1 MSTTLLSS
9 YPLAGV
15 RVLDLTRLLPGG
27 FSTLMLADMGAD
39 VVKIEDPHGGDYSRS
54 MPPFTRLTS
63 DGPPVGAVYAA
74 LNRGKRSVVLDLKSE
89 AGRTALLDLAAAADV
104 LVEGFRPGVMDRLG
118 VGPQTLLARNP
129 RLVYCAL
136 TGYGQTGPLATT
148 SGHDLNYIGTVG
160 VLDLNGAAGGPPA
173 LPGVQVADLSGALV
187 CTLGIVSA
195 LLRRSVTGR
204 GGVVDTS
211 MAEAAFALT
220 SLPWSEWAA
229 TRQPVSRGEHI
240 LSGGW
245 ACYNV
250 YRAADRRYLAL
261 GCLEA
266 KFWATFA
273 AAVDHPEWIA
283 RQFDPAEQPALR
295 AAVADL
301 FAQRPSD
308 AWLALVEQHDVPL
321 TLVNRLDEV
330 ADDPQLRARGVFFE
344 LEGRLTARTPVR
356 IDDLPPAALSTPP
369 GQGAHAVAAILA
381 EWQAREGEP
390 SAQI

>member
-27 FSTLMLADMGAD
+27 FCTLMLADMGAD
-39 VVKIEDPHGGDYSRS
+39 VVKVEDPHGGDYSRS
-54 MPPFTRLTS
+54 MPPFTRLTP
-63 DGPPVGAVYAA
+63 DGPLVGAVYAA
-74 LNRGKRSVVLDLKSE
+74 LNRGKRSVVLDLKSDT
-89 AGRTALLDLAAAADV
+89 GRAALLYLSGAADV
-104 LVEGFRPGVMDRLG
+104 LVEGFRPGVMSRLG
-118 VGPQTLLARNP
+118 VGSETLLAHNP

-136 TGYGQTGPLATT
+136 TGYGQTGPLASA
-148 SGHDLNYIGTVG
+148 SGHDINYIGTVG
-160 VLDLNGAAGGPPA
+160 VLDLNGIAGGPPA
-173 LPGVQVADLSGALV
+173 IPGVQTADLSGAFV
-187 CTLGIVSA
+187 ATLGIVSA
-195 LLRRSVTGR
+195 LLRRSATGR
-204 GGVVDTS
+204 GGFVDTS

-220 SLPWSEWAA
+220 FLPWSEWAA

-250 YRAADRRYLAL
+250 YRASDERYLAL

-273 AAVDHPEWIA
+273 AAVDHPEWVG

-301 FAQRPSD
+301 FAGRPSD
-308 AWLALVEQHDVPL
+308 TWLALAQQHDIPL

-330 ADDPQLRARGVFFE
+330 ADDPQLTSRGVFFDVD
-344 LEGRLTARTPVR
+344 GQLTARTPVR
-356 IDDLPPAALSTPP
+356 IDDLPPAATTTPP
-369 GQGAHAVAAILA
+369 GQGEHTVADILA
-381 EWQAREGEP
+381 EWQSQQKEVLTG
-390 SAQI
+390 S

>member
-1 MSTTLLSS
+1 MSAPPSTP

-27 FSTLMLADMGAD
+27 FCTLVLADMGAD
-39 VVKIEDPHGGDYSRS
+39 VVKIEDPHGGDYSRT
-54 MPPFTRLTS
+54 MPPFTRLAA
-63 DGPPVGAVYAA
+63 DGSSVGAVYAA
-74 LNRGKRSVVLDLKSE
+74 LNRGKRSVVLNLKSD
-89 AGRTALLDLAAAADV
+89 AGRAALLDLAAAADV

-118 VGPQTLLARNP
+118 VGAPTLLAHNP

-136 TGYGQTGPLATT
+136 TGYGQSGALAAA

-160 VLDLNGAAGGPPA
+160 VLDLNGRPDDAPA
-173 LPGVQVADLSGALV
+173 IPGVQVADLSGALV
-187 CTLGIVSA
+187 ATLGIVMT
-195 LLRRSVTGR
+195 LYRRGATGR

-229 TRQPVSRGEHI
+229 TRQPVQRGSHI

-250 YRAADRRYLAL
+250 YRASDGRYMAL

-266 KFWATFA
+266 KFWASFA
-273 AAVDHPEWIA
+273 SAVGHPEWAA

-295 AAVADL
+295 ETVAAL
-301 FAQRPSD
+301 FAERPSD
-308 AWLALVEQHDVPL
+308 AWLALAQEHDIPL

-330 ADDPQLRARGVFFE
+330 AADPHLTARGVFFE
-344 LEGRLTARTPVR
+344 SAVGLTARTPVR
-356 IDDLPPAALSTPP
+356 IDDLPPAATSAPP
-369 GQGAHAVAAILA
+369 GQGAHAAADILA
-381 EWQAREGEP
+381 EWRDL
-390 SAQI
+390 